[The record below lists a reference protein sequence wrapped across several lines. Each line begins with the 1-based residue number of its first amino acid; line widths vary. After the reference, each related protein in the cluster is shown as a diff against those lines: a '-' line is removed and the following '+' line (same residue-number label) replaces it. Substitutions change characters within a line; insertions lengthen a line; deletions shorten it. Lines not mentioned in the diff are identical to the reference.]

1 MDNGEVLQG
10 IEEDWNFMGANV
22 MEWSVGFVA
31 FLLISLFARSPARAM
46 PFMLAGGVLTTT
58 TLAALRRT
66 YPDAQRGLTNASLTA
81 CGFPPPGIPAP
92 AVLQP
97 VWSGAPLKMIREDSK
112 FSKIGLNK
120 ILPSFERDATD
131 ATLDEQKTMRV

>member
-31 FLLISLFARSPARAM
+31 FLMISLFARSPARAM

-66 YPDAQRGLTNASLTA
+66 YPDEQRGLTNAALTT
-81 CGFPPPGIPAP
+81 CGFPPPGVPAP

-97 VWSGAPLKMIREDSK
+97 VWSGAPLKDIGKDTK
-112 FSKIGLNK
+112 FKKVGLDK
-120 ILPSFERDATD
+120 LLPSFERDSTD
-131 ATLDEQKTMRV
+131 AALDEQKTMRS